1 MSTGYIYGN
10 RRDSVWEK
18 EGMITR
24 DALKSLTKYG
34 DVPREQFCENVE
46 VPEAIK
52 LFEERFVQSKASI
65 KSIRI
70 LILFTSI
77 FSTEKRK

>member
-10 RRDSVWEK
+10 RRDSVWEN

-34 DVPREQFCENVE
+34 DV
-46 VPEAIK
+46 
-52 LFEERFVQSKASI
+52 
-65 KSIRI
+65 
-70 LILFTSI
+70 TY
-77 FSTEKRK
+77 